1 MKTTS
6 EKCDKALR
14 ELIIINHD
22 RTEGYAKA
30 AEEANDNDLRIIFT
44 RFSTQSKTFA
54 NQLKDYVGDWEKIPE
69 DEKTKLSGK
78 LYRVWMDMKTA
89 LSGNNRKAVLNSCEF
104 GEDIAKKT
112 YDDILEDTEEIP
124 ADVLAVIRQQR
135 MALQEGHD
143 MIKSMRERAA

>member
-1 MKTTS
+1 MKTTT
-6 EKCDKALR
+6 EKCDKVLR

-30 AEEANDNDLRIIFT
+30 ADEAKDNDLRIIFT

-54 NQLKDYVGDWEKIPE
+54 NQLKDFIGDWDKLPDE
-69 DEKTKLSGK
+69 EKTKLSGK
-78 LYRVWMDMKTA
+78 LYRVWMDMKAA

-104 GEDIAKKT
+104 GEDVAKKT
-112 YDDILEDTEEIP
+112 YDDILKDTEDIP
-124 ADVLAVIRQQR
+124 TDVLAVIRQQR

-143 MIKSMRERAA
+143 MIKSMRDRA